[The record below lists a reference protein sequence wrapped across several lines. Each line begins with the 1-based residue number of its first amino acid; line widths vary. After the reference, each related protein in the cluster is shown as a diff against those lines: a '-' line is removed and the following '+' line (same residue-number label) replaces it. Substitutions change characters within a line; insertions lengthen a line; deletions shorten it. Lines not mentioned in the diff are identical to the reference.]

1 MKFCYLDE
9 SGTGKSP
16 IVVMVGIIVDAL
28 RMKPTKED
36 WSLLLNE
43 ISKILGKE
51 ISEMHTK
58 DFYPGNK
65 EWHRLYGS
73 QRKKLTKIILDWFEK
88 RKHHFCYSSV
98 IKSKFQDEFDRESVA
113 SEIPTIW
120 TFLALHNLLA
130 IQKLNQNLKG
140 NKGDT
145 LLIFDKHQ
153 DIEKLIDLIS
163 EVPSWTDCY
172 YGRQRGKQPL
182 NVIVDVPYVGDSKQV
197 SLIQIADFF
206 AYFIRRYS
214 EIKEKLILPKF
225 QDEEKI
231 ITGFINKIMKRRIKS
246 SCVYHKQNI
255 DECSKLFIKYAPES
269 LSKYR
274 ASA

>member
-16 IVVMVGIIVDAL
+16 IIVMVGIMVDAL

-36 WSLLLNE
+36 WSFLLKE

-65 EWHRLYGS
+65 EWRKLNGS
-73 QRKKLTKIILDWFEK
+73 QRKNLTKIILDWFEE

-98 IKSKFQDEFDRESVA
+98 INSKFQYEFNRESVA
-113 SEIPTIW
+113 SDVPTIW

-130 IQKLNQNLKG
+130 IQKHNQDLMG

-163 EVPSWTDCY
+163 EVPNWTDCY
-172 YGRQRGKQPL
+172 YGRQQREQPL
-182 NVIVDVPYVGDSKQV
+182 NKIIDVPYIGDSKKV

-214 EIKEKLILPKF
+214 EMKEELTSPRFK
-225 QDEEKI
+225 DEEKI
-231 ITGFINKIMKRRIKS
+231 ITDFMNKIMKRRIKS
-246 SCVYHKQNI
+246 SCIYPKQNI

-274 ASA
+274 AGA